1 LRTSTHLT
9 RAKGRGQTAKVRN
22 ELTMASCS
30 LKTGAKR
37 RTRLLPFAL
46 CPLPLLMV
54 FVAGCRQDMHDAPRY
69 DPYEE
74 SAFLPNHS
82 SAQPLVAGTVPREE
96 ARGAVLDE
104 DELLHTGKINGQ
116 FADVF
121 PFAITRADLDR
132 GEERFN
138 IYCSPCHGRTGE
150 GNGMVVQRG
159 YRQAANYHIERL
171 RKMPAGYFVDV
182 MTNGFGV
189 MPDYRTQV
197 PAADRWRITAYIR
210 ALQISHAATEQDVP
224 AEELG
229 KLKKDAPAAS
239 PATAPAAGHGRGG
252 QQ

>member
-1 LRTSTHLT
+1 LRTNR
-9 RAKGRGQTAKVRN
+9 RAKVKGQRAEVRN
-22 ELTMASCS
+22 ELALANRSFVR
-30 LKTGAKR
+30 TGAKR
-37 RTRLLPFAL
+37 RTARVSCQLLVVSL
-46 CPLPLLMV
+46 SV
-54 FVAGCRQDMHDAPRY
+54 FLSACRQDMHDAPRY

-82 SAQPLVAGTVPREE
+82 SAQPLVAGTVPRE
-96 ARGAVLDE
+96 AAKDAVLDE

-116 FADVF
+116 PADVF

-138 IYCSPCHGRTGE
+138 IYCAPCHGRTGE

-159 YRQAANYHIERL
+159 YRQAANYHIDRL

-189 MPDYRTQV
+189 MPDYRMQV
-197 PAADRWRITAYIR
+197 SAADRWRITAYIR

-224 AEELG
+224 ADELG

-239 PATAPAAGHGRGG
+239 PATAPEAAHGRGG
-252 QQ
+252 HQ